1 VTITSAGAPFSR
13 SLVIALLLAAAA
25 LTWGNFELLGQR
37 RELLRDETYISAPQE
52 ARFDFTSEN
61 GPMALSRDGK
71 RLAFIATF
79 AGKNMIWVRSLGSDA
94 AQPLVGTA
102 GAHYPFWSPDGR
114 YLGFFA
120 DGKLKKIATASDA
133 PAQTLCD
140 APKSY
145 GGTWNAD
152 DTIVFSPGAHDPLV
166 RVSAEGGRPAPV
178 TRLDEKA
185 GEYSHRFPWFLPDG
199 RNFLYLL
206 KSSMGANYSRICAG
220 SLDSNE
226 KKVLISANSPAVYSD
241 GYLLFLRGLTLMA
254 QRFDPKR
261 LRVLADAQTIGSD
274 IQYFPNTASAIF
286 AVADDGTLAFHRGP
300 GRLSRLVWVDRNGRE
315 VGELASVSGKANVQL
330 PRIAHSGDRIVYYVS
345 DPQTGADDLWMLDV
359 ARDVSTQFTFEPG
372 DALWPAWSP
381 DDSRIAYSVQQQ
393 GHVDI
398 FVKLSSGAARARP
411 LYTSP
416 AIKFVNDW
424 SRDGRYILF
433 QQMERQSKTGWDICV
448 LDVQKKTAAS
458 VIQTQFNETGAI
470 FSPDGKWIAWASE
483 VSGRNELYAQPF
495 PGPGAKLQI
504 SISGG
509 SEPQWSDDGKQ
520 IFFRGGDDTM
530 CRTDVETVPTFR
542 VSNPVALFP
551 LRARW
556 LNIGGRQWQVMGD
569 GQRFLLDE
577 LIPEN
582 APAPITVIMNWAQHL
597 KK

>member
-1 VTITSAGAPFSR
+1 V
-13 SLVIALLLAAAA
+13 LAVAA
-25 LTWGNFELLGQR
+25 LTSGNFELLGQH
-37 RELLRDETYISAPQE
+37 RESPRAETYISAPE
-52 ARFDFTSEN
+52 KARFDFTSEN
-61 GPMALSRDGK
+61 GPMALSHDGK

-94 AQPLVGTA
+94 AQQIEGTE

-114 YLGFFA
+114 YLGFFS

-133 PAQTLCD
+133 PPQTLCD

-152 DTIVFSPGAHDPLV
+152 DTIVFSPRAHDSLV
-166 RVSAEGGRPAPV
+166 RVSAGVGTPARA

-199 RNFLYLL
+199 RHFLYLL
-206 KSSMGANYSRICAG
+206 RSSKGANDSRIYAG

-226 KKVLISANSPAVYSD
+226 KKVIISANSPAMYSD

-254 QRFDPKR
+254 QRFDTKR

-286 AVADDGTLAFHRGP
+286 AVADDGTLAYHTGP
-300 GRLSRLVWVDRNGRE
+300 GRLSRLVWVDRSGKE
-315 VGELASVSGKANVQL
+315 VGEIASVSSKANVQL
-330 PRIAHSGDRIVYYVS
+330 PRIGHGGDRIVYYIS
-345 DPQTGADDLWMLDV
+345 DPHSGADSLWIYDV
-359 ARDVSTQFTFEPG
+359 ASDVSTRFTVEPG

-393 GHVDI
+393 GHVDVDI
-398 FVKLSSGAARARP
+398 FVKLSSGAAPASP
-411 LYTSP
+411 LYSSP

-433 QQMERQSKTGWDICV
+433 QQMEGQSKTGWDICL
-448 LDVQKKTAAS
+448 LDVQKKTAAA

-470 FSPDGKWIAWASE
+470 FSPDGKWIVWASD

-495 PGPGAKLQI
+495 PGPGPSVQI
-504 SISGG
+504 TTNGG
-509 SEPQWSDDGKQ
+509 SEPQWGDDGKR
-520 IFFRGGDDTM
+520 IFFRDGDDAM
-530 CRTDVETVPTFR
+530 CRVDVETVPTLR
-542 VSNPVALFP
+542 ASKPVALFP

-556 LNIGGRQWQVMGD
+556 LNIGGRQWQATGD

-577 LIPEN
+577 LIPEG
-582 APAPITVIMNWAQHL
+582 APAPITVIMNWAQQL

>member
-1 VTITSAGAPFSR
+1 M
-13 SLVIALLLAAAA
+13 LAAA
-25 LTWGNFELLGQR
+25 LLGQR
-37 RELLRDETYISAPQE
+37 SETPRVETHIPAPE
-52 ARFDFTSEN
+52 NGRFDFTSEN

-71 RLAFIATF
+71 RLALIATF

-94 AQPLVGTA
+94 AQPIVGTE

-120 DGKLKKIATASDA
+120 DGKLKKIATSSGGS
-133 PAQTLCD
+133 PQVLCD
-140 APKSY
+140 GAGR

-152 DTIVFSPGAHDPLV
+152 DTIVFSPGAHDPLS
-166 RVSAEGGRPAPV
+166 RVSAQGGAPAPV

-199 RNFLYLL
+199 RHFLYLL
-206 KSSMGANYSRICAG
+206 RSSKGGSDSRICAG

-226 KKVLISANSPAVYSD
+226 KKVIISANSPAMYSD

-254 QRFDPKR
+254 QRFDAKR

-286 AVADDGTLAFHRGP
+286 AVADDGTLAYHTGP
-300 GRLSRLVWVDRNGRE
+300 GRLSRLVWVDRSGKE
-315 VGELASVSGKANVQL
+315 VGESSVSGTGNLQL
-330 PRIAHSGDRIVYYVS
+330 PRIAHGGDRIVYYVS
-345 DPQTGADDLWMLDV
+345 DSQTGADDLWMLDV
-359 ARDVSTQFTFEPG
+359 GRDVSMRFTSEPG

-393 GHVDI
+393 GHVDVDI
-398 FVKLSSGAARARP
+398 FVKLSSGAAPASQ
-411 LYTSP
+411 LYSSP

-424 SRDGRYILF
+424 SRDGRYIFF
-433 QQMERQSKTGWDICV
+433 QQMKRQSKTGWDICV
-448 LDVQKKTAAS
+448 LDVQKKTAVA

-470 FSPDGKWIAWASE
+470 FSPDGKWIVWASDG
-483 VSGRNELYAQPF
+483 SGRNELYAQPF
-495 PGPGAKLQI
+495 PGPARKLQI
-504 SISGG
+504 SSSGG

-530 CRTDVETVPTFR
+530 CRIDVETVPTFR
-542 VSNPVALFP
+542 VSNPVVLFP
-551 LRARW
+551 LHARW
-556 LNIGGRQWQVMGD
+556 LNIGGRQWQVTAD

-577 LIPEN
+577 LIPEE
-582 APAPITVIMNWAQHL
+582 APAPITVIRNWAQHL